1 MPLITPQINGN
12 YVTATRCEGSHIFDS
27 AGNSWIDG
35 ASGSIACSIGHA
47 HPMVVKAMSDACHQ
61 TSFVYRTQFSNPE
74 IERLSS
80 RLCEKLGYAASFF
93 VNSGSEAVETAIRSA
108 QQYWRERGKA
118 TKTRILSRRLSY
130 HGSTI
135 GSLSLSGHWP
145 RRRLAGPLYGEPT
158 QPTPYP
164 YRAEKKVAMSAYG
177 IACANE
183 LERELQQLGA
193 DNIAAFILEPIVGA
207 SGAAIVPP
215 AEYIQRIRDICDRYD
230 LLLIADEVL
239 TGLGRTGRWL
249 AMEHFGVKADLVCLG
264 KGLNAGYFPI
274 SAVLFSADVYDHIA
288 NGSGSFELGHTHSN
302 HPIGAAVG
310 NAVLDVLEQEKLVE
324 RAEWHGEGLK
334 VQLQKLCSKHTIV
347 GEVRGEGMLI
357 GIELVDPTNWNNPF
371 PAELSAAK
379 RATQIAF
386 ENGLVIYPSSGFA
399 GVLGGDAIIIAP
411 PFKIPEQ
418 ATRQLIDKVD
428 GTLGTLSNSIFQN
441 RRKPYAA

>member
-1 MPLITPQINGN
+1 MTLIKPQLTRA
-12 YVTATRCEGSHIFDS
+12 YTEATRCEGSLIYDGD
-27 AGNSWIDG
+27 GNEWIDG
-35 ASGSIACSIGHA
+35 SSGAIACSVGHA
-47 HPMVVKAMSDACHQ
+47 HPAIVKAMSDACEAS
-61 TSFVYRTQFSNPE
+61 SFVYRTQFTNPE
-74 IERLSS
+74 AERLSK

-93 VNSGSEAVETAIRSA
+93 VNSGSEAVETAMRSA
-108 QQYWRERGKA
+108 QQYWRESGRA

-164 YRAEKKVAMSAYG
+164 YRANTNETLATYG
-177 IACANE
+177 TACANE

-193 DNIAAFILEPIVGA
+193 DNVAAFILEPIVGA

-215 AEYIQRIRDICDRYD
+215 PEYVKRIRDICDRHD

-249 AMEHFGVKADLVCLG
+249 AMDHFDVKADLVCLG

-274 SAVLFSADVYDHIA
+274 SAVLYSEVVYERIL

-310 NAVLDVLEQEKLVE
+310 NAVLDVLEDEKLVD
-324 RAEWHGEGLK
+324 RAEWYGAGLK
-334 VQLQKLCSKHTIV
+334 SKLKEMCRKHTIA
-347 GEVRGEGMLI
+347 GDIRGEGMLV
-357 GIELVDPTNWNNPF
+357 GIELTDPTNWNNPF
-371 PAELSAAK
+371 PTKFNIAAT
-379 RATQIAF
+379 ATKIAF
-386 ENGLVIYPSSGFA
+386 ENGLLIYPSAGFA
-399 GVLGGDAIIIAP
+399 GLLGGDAIIIAP
-411 PFKIPEQ
+411 PLNISEKE
-418 ATRQLIDKVD
+418 TSMLIDKLCLLYTSD
-428 GTLGTLSNSIFQN
+428 
-441 RRKPYAA
+441 AADE

>member
-1 MPLITPQINGN
+1 MVLITPQLN
-12 YVTATRCEGSHIFDS
+12 VTYIPAVRCDGCHIFDVD
-27 AGNSWIDG
+27 GNNWIDG

-47 HPMVVKAMSDACHQ
+47 HPTVIQAMSDACLQ

-74 IERLSS
+74 IERLST

-108 QQYWRERGKA
+108 QQYWRERGQA

-164 YRAEKKVAMSAYG
+164 YRAAGKEEMAAYG
-177 IACANE
+177 IVCANE
-183 LERELQQLGA
+183 LECEVQQLGA
-193 DNIAAFILEPIVGA
+193 DNIAAFIIEPIIGA

-215 AEYIQRIRDICDRYD
+215 SEYILRVRDICDRYD

-249 AMEHFGVKADLVCLG
+249 AMEHFGVRADLVCLG

-274 SAVLFSADVYDHIA
+274 SGVLFSTNVYDHIA

-302 HPIGAAVG
+302 HPIGAAVS
-310 NAVLDVLEQEKLVE
+310 NAVLDVLEQERLVE
-324 RAEWHGEGLK
+324 RAAWYGRHLK
-334 VQLQKLCSKHTIV
+334 SKLQKLCHKHAIV

-371 PAELSAAK
+371 PSELNAAA
-379 RATQIAF
+379 RAVRIAF
-386 ENGLVIYPSSGFA
+386 EHGLVIYPSSGFA
-399 GVLGGDAIIIAP
+399 GMLGGDAIIIAP
-411 PFKIPEQ
+411 PFNIPEQ
-418 ATRQLIDKVD
+418 VTEQLVSKLDHTIEA
-428 GTLGTLSNSIFQN
+428 LSNTILST
-441 RRKPYAA
+441 KEKTYAT